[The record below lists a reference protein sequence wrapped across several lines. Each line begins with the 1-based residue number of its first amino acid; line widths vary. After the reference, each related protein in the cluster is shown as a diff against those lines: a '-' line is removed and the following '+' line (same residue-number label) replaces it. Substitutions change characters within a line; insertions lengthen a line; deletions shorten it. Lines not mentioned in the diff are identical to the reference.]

1 MKRNVLLPQH
11 NSEISYVDVK
21 TNVSE
26 IQTLLERGTTVMT
39 AAIFLW
45 EKKKVNCV
53 SPSLIS
59 SFPFGM
65 MVTIPSHTP
74 VPLLRPQSVP
84 ALWLLYGDCFLTLS
98 QQLFP
103 GMLKNL

>member
-1 MKRNVLLPQH
+1 MRSVLLPQY
-11 NSEISYVDVK
+11 NSEVSYVNVK
-21 TNVSE
+21 ANVSE
-26 IQTLLERGTTVMT
+26 IQTSLERGTTVMT

-45 EKKKVNCV
+45 ENKKANGV

-65 MVTIPSHTP
+65 MVTIPSQPP
-74 VPLLRPQSVP
+74 VPLLRLLSVP
-84 ALWLLYGDCFLTLS
+84 ALWLLYGDRFLTLS